1 MARSHE
7 GNSTTFAKKK
17 RKRKKN
23 YRGMEQDEG
32 RAERDRAETTL
43 GLKDEG
49 AGQQLQP
56 AQENPAQRSEEN
68 KYPQPHL
75 PL

>member
-1 MARSHE
+1 
-7 GNSTTFAKKK
+7 
-17 RKRKKN
+17 
-23 YRGMEQDEG
+23 MEQDEG